1 MTAPAD
7 PWTPWENADP
17 EALVSALEH
26 DTFDAQVKA
35 LLELAPKA
43 SAGEIAA
50 LPVWPE
56 PHTKAE
62 IKRIRDA
69 WVYQRGAK
77 REQERERDELP
88 LDQAV
93 WVQLQSAARTGDWKG
108 AKEAFDLM
116 TRLQASKLR
125 ETDAAEDDF
134 SRLTDTETLFLGALV
149 HKLRDEPLTE
159 FDEQAL
165 AFIAAT
171 SAGAKP

>member
-1 MTAPAD
+1 MTDAAPD
-7 PWTPWENADP
+7 PWAPWEHADS
-17 EALVSALEH
+17 EALIDALDRE
-26 DTFDAQVKA
+26 TFDAQVRA

-43 SAGEIAA
+43 SASEIAA
-50 LPVWPE
+50 LPVWTE
-56 PHTKAE
+56 PHTKKE
-62 IKRIRDA
+62 IRSIRDA

-93 WVQLQSAARTGDWKG
+93 WAQLQTAARTGDWKG

-125 ETDAAEDDF
+125 DTDAPEDDF

-165 AFIAAT
+165 KFIAAT
-171 SAGAKP
+171 TGGAT